1 MKNKLTDWFEYDKYW
16 RQWSRVMLRGGGNF
30 DHEISIP
37 LDPINDSPNF
47 CDEKGWENIAKVLIR
62 KHDIRFR
69 ADTKCIHYTHELPQE
84 VYDRLVMM
92 TGKATAD
99 VIMHGDLLPMID
111 WKRYNEYG
119 DSYVPFEMCR
129 VEQSWLFNHMVNK
142 DGRVVDS
149 MMDSQLFKTVMAIS
163 VPDDSILAGGIYH
176 EINNT
181 STRVVSMIDLVRD
194 IVTVEFMISNEDMD
208 TSTRFTNSIRSDW
221 NPAIYEYLVNS
232 DFIELETNTA
242 VLEMIAKIR
251 NNLVI
256 YS

>member
-16 RQWSRVMLRGGGNF
+16 RQWSRVLLRGGGNF

-37 LDPINDSPNF
+37 LNPINDSPNF
-47 CDEKGWENIAKVLIR
+47 VSEKDWADIAKVQIR

-69 ADTKCIHYTHELPQE
+69 ADTKSIYYTHELPQE

-92 TGKATAD
+92 CGKATAD
-99 VIMHGDLLPMID
+99 VIMHGDLLPMIN
-111 WKRYNEYG
+111 WKRHEEFG
-119 DSYVPFEMCR
+119 DTYVPFELCR
-129 VEQSWLFNHMVNK
+129 IERGWFFNHTINK
-142 DGRVVDS
+142 DGKATVS
-149 MMDSQLFKTVMAIS
+149 MMDAELFKTVMAIS
-163 VPDDSILAGGIYH
+163 VPNDSILAGGIYH
-176 EINNT
+176 EINDT
-181 STRVVSMIDLVRD
+181 SVRVVSMIDLARD
-194 IVTVEFMISNEDMD
+194 IVTVEFMISNENMD

-242 VLEMIAKIR
+242 ILEMIAKIR
-251 NNLVI
+251 NNLVF